1 MITPPLLVAV
11 LIGMGESTYPKFVDH
26 SKAFTTGYTA
36 LSTTSQTGYL
46 PVSDSSEIF
55 YWLFKSNSD
64 FESKPLL
71 VWVQGQIGVSSLVGT
86 LIEFKPE
93 WTDNFNLLFV
103 DTPVGVGFSTGPD
116 VVTTSE
122 EIASQTI
129 FFLKKFFKRHSEL
142 TNKKIII
149 AGEDYAGHTI
159 PLMANLALQRSAR
172 DFQLTGIAIG
182 NGHTHAPIQVIT
194 KAESAIVFGLIDG
207 ACIPDARMHAWNA
220 SFLSVS
226 RNFLPV

>member
-1 MITPPLLVAV
+1 MMIRLELSRLRYFACTHDRPRSSSMITPPLLVAV
-11 LIGMGESTYPKFVDH
+11 LIGMAGSTYPNLVDH

-86 LIEFKPE
+86 LIEIKPE

-129 FFLKKFFKRHSEL
+129 FFWKNSSKDIL
-142 TNKKIII
+142 
-149 AGEDYAGHTI
+149 
-159 PLMANLALQRSAR
+159 NLPTRKSLLLVRIMLVIRSR
-172 DFQLTGIAIG
+172 
-182 NGHTHAPIQVIT
+182 
-194 KAESAIVFGLIDG
+194 
-207 ACIPDARMHAWNA
+207 
-220 SFLSVS
+220 
-226 RNFLPV
+226 